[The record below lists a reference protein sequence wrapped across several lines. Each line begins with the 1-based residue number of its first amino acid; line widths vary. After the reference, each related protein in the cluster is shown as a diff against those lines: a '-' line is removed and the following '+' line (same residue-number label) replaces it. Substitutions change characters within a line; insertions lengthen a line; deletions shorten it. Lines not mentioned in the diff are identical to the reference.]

1 MRRPIKLA
9 GSKSQPTVKVKP
21 VVEEPKV
28 EKKVE
33 TVEEPKVE
41 KKVETVEEPKVE
53 EVVEKPK
60 AVRPKPLY
68 TQKKKSVKKETK

>member
-1 MRRPIKLA
+1 MRRPIKLS
-9 GSKSQPTVKVKP
+9 GIRPQPVEEVKP

-41 KKVETVEEPKVE
+41 EVE
-53 EVVEKPK
+53 EVKTVS
-60 AVRPKPLY
+60 PKPLY
-68 TQKKKSVKKETK
+68 TQKKKSAKKETK

>member
-9 GSKSQPTVKVKP
+9 GSKPQRAVEVKP

-41 KKVETVEEPKVE
+41 EVVEEKKVES
-53 EVVEKPK
+53 
-60 AVRPKPLY
+60 PKPLY